1 MNTLAGKVLCI
12 SAAAS
17 ILGACAGSPQIGA
30 PAALPQTRAET
41 HAKSWMSREASS
53 DELLYYADGIESVYV
68 LSYPA
73 GKLVG
78 TLTGFDEPVG
88 VCSDANGNV
97 FVTTVRTEAVYE
109 YAHGGTQLL
118 AKLGDYGY
126 YPMGCAV
133 DPVTG
138 NLAVANTKD
147 QNGNPGNVAIYAGA
161 TGKPTNYTAPGFFT
175 YDWCTYD
182 NAGNLYVNGGA
193 LAEMPYGSQTFND
206 VSLGVSG
213 EGIRW
218 DGQYVAMV
226 NPTAKEVYRIAVS
239 GSTGTVV
246 GTVNFSGLFP
256 LLGNDFAISA
266 GKIVIPYG
274 GSQKHRVT
282 RIGQWRYPKGG
293 RLQKIIHQINDFE
306 DLTLSV

>member
-1 MNTLAGKVLCI
+1 MNSIAGKLFCIAAIAAILGGCAGSQSQI
-12 SAAAS
+12 SAA
-17 ILGACAGSPQIGA
+17 GV
-30 PAALPQTRAET
+30 LPQPGAGAR
-41 HAKSWMSREASS
+41 AKSWMLREASS
-53 DELLYYADGIESVYV
+53 EALLYYADGGGSVYV

-78 TLTGFDEPVG
+78 TLNGFDGTMG
-88 VCSDANGNV
+88 VCSDENGDV
-97 FVTTVRTEAVYE
+97 FITTYFTEAIYE

-147 QNGNPGNVAIYAGA
+147 MNGNHGNVAIYAGA
-161 TGKPTNYTAPGFFT
+161 TGKPTYYTAPYLFT

-182 NAGNLYVNGGA
+182 TLGNLYVNGGA

-213 EGIRW
+213 DGIRW

-226 NPTAKEVYRIAVS
+226 NPTDKKIYRIAVD
-239 GSTGTVV
+239 GSTGSVV
-246 GTVNFSGLFP
+246 GTVSFTGLFR
-256 LLGNDFAISA
+256 LLGNDFAISD
-266 GKIVIPYG
+266 GKIVVPFG
-274 GSQKHRVT
+274 GQKGRVSK
-282 RIGQWRYPKGG
+282 IGKWKYPKGG
-293 RLQKIIHQINDFE
+293 RIQDIVHQVNDFE
-306 DLTLSV
+306 DLTLSI